1 MSKLAQN
8 CGFWPPEADSTD
20 NACNDVF
27 ELQAR
32 DFGSRPRLFNLQ
44 ADRRL
49 HPLRVHRPAAAEEHV
64 WPTLARIQAYRVNSH
79 PTVRPAVDRQMEHTD
94 LRQIIY
100 R

>member
-1 MSKLAQN
+1 MSKLSQN
-8 CGFWPPEADSTD
+8 CGFWPSEADSTD
-20 NACNDVF
+20 NACNDVL

-32 DFGSRPRLFNLQ
+32 NFGSRPRLVNLQ

-49 HPLRVHRPAAAEEHV
+49 RPLRIQRPAAAEEHV
-64 WPTLARIQAYRVNSH
+64 WPTLARIQADRVKTR